1 MGDDA
6 SQRLD
11 KWIWYARLVK
21 SRTLA
26 ARLVS
31 EGKVRRNKER
41 VSRASASVI
50 PGDVLTIV
58 LGPKVRILR
67 IVAPGTRR
75 GPASEARL
83 LYEDLTPPEP
93 AKVEQAA
100 TPPREHG
107 EREHGSGRPTKRER
121 RETDRLKGR

>member
-26 ARLVS
+26 ARLVT

-41 VSRASASVI
+41 ASRASASVI

-100 TPPREHG
+100 TPSREHG

>member
-26 ARLVS
+26 ARLVT

-41 VSRASASVI
+41 ASRASASVI